1 LLCRNGLGSR
11 EWVLASVQGLDQ
23 QQLKLPDAV
32 TVSRVLQGRRP
43 RPTRIELTTV
53 AAGDRLGIV
62 RHLIQVARGGA
73 SGTPIQQLAAML
85 WADCHERPSPLAT
98 EIGIVIVLETRRAV
112 WQPRPMSLATVQ
124 AEAQHPR

>member
-1 LLCRNGLGSR
+1 L
-11 EWVLASVQGLDQ
+11 QGLDQ

-32 TVSRVLQGRRP
+32 TVSRALQGRRP

-62 RHLIQVARGGA
+62 RHLMQVAGGGA
-73 SGTPIQQLAAML
+73 GGTPIQQLAAML
-85 WADCHERPSPLAT
+85 WADGHERQSPLAT
-98 EIGIVIVLETRRAV
+98 EVGIIIVLETRWTV
-112 WQPRPMSLATVQ
+112 WQPRPMALATGQ